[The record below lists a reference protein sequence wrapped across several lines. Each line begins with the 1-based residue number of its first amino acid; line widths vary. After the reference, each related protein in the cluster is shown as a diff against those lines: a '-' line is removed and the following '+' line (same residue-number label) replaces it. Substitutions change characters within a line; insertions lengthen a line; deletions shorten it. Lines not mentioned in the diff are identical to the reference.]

1 MNKFISTRVMNY
13 NPEVHNVTFNR
24 LYNLYDENDNQKA
37 IVRGIL
43 ELRRIEF
50 LHEGLRWFDIRRH
63 NIPVVHTTHEGESFT
78 LEPGDRRR
86 TLQIPAEAISIGGL
100 EPNPR

>member
-1 MNKFISTRVMNY
+1 VS
-13 NPEVHNVTFNR
+13 FNR

-50 LHEGLRWFDIRRH
+50 LHEGLRWFDILRH
-63 NIPVVHTTHEGESFT
+63 DIPVIHTTADGEAFT
-78 LEPGDRRR
+78 LGPRDRRR